1 MTNTQQNAAK
11 PATELAFPS
20 VTICSSGLNMEAVM
34 EAIAKDFKEW
44 KEEEGKF
51 KEDIDLFMETKYAMK
66 VGGENIFEK
75 IRAMTLP
82 PVGEESTDSITL
94 AENLI
99 TCKGNSMSDRRKSIN
114 IIQNTI
120 DKINV
125 QDPSSLGTG
134 SAF

>member
-1 MTNTQQNAAK
+1 
-11 PATELAFPS
+11 
-20 VTICSSGLNMEAVM
+20 M

-82 PVGEESTDSITL
+82 PVDKESTDSITL
-94 AENLI
+94 AENLV
-99 TCKGNSMSDRRKSIN
+99 TCKANSMSDRRKREAGP
-114 IIQNTI
+114 
-120 DKINV
+120 D
-125 QDPSSLGTG
+125 SL
-134 SAF
+134 

>member
-1 MTNTQQNAAK
+1 
-11 PATELAFPS
+11 
-20 VTICSSGLNMEAVM
+20 M

-82 PVGEESTDSITL
+82 PIDKESTDSIKL
-94 AENLI
+94 AETLL
-99 TCKGNSMSDRRKSIN
+99 TCKANSMSDRRKRQAAGPADQAGPAAAVHDTHYFDS
-114 IIQNTI
+114 
-120 DKINV
+120 
-125 QDPSSLGTG
+125 
-134 SAF
+134 

>member
-1 MTNTQQNAAK
+1 
-11 PATELAFPS
+11 
-20 VTICSSGLNMEAVM
+20 M

-66 VGGENIFEK
+66 VGNENIFEK

-94 AENLI
+94 AENLV
-99 TCKGNSMSDRRKSIN
+99 TCKASYGSAMSGRRKRQTVN
-114 IIQNTI
+114 AGP
-120 DKINV
+120 DAHYFF
-125 QDPSSLGTG
+125 GTYC
-134 SAF
+134 